1 MDGLGRG
8 CLPEGVLDTHL
19 AEAESRAT
27 ANWTATAESALAW
40 YAWANEQLLA
50 LVPSE
55 SASGSSVAQAVD
67 KPDSV
72 RARAR
77 GSLSP
82 PRLASHAP
90 ARARR

>member
-8 CLPEGVLDTHL
+8 CLPEGVLDSHL

-55 SASGSSVAQAVD
+55 SAAGPSVAVD

-72 RARAR
+72 RRAR
-77 GSLSP
+77 CASHSP
-82 PRLASHAP
+82 PRLAAHAP